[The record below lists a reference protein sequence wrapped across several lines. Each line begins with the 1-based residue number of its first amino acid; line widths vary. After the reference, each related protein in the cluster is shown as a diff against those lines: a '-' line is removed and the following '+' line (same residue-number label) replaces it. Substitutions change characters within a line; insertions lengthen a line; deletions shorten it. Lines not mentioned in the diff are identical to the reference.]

1 MANLLTYIINGALM
15 GLLYSLIALSFVVIY
30 RSARVFNF
38 AQGEI
43 VVVAAFFIWTLSF
56 SFQLDW
62 WVAVPLAMAGSV
74 VLGLAIERFVLRRLI
89 GEELFSFVMV
99 TIGLLILLRGVV
111 LVVWGPDMRFFPA
124 IFPVT
129 AIRIGGVVIDPALL
143 YGGIITIC
151 LAAGASWFY
160 NRTQLGLEM
169 SAVAED
175 HQTAM
180 SMGIGVRKSIAIS
193 WALSGVFSTI
203 AAIVFLNGKGLTFSA
218 AEIGFAALPVVL
230 LAGLESIGG
239 VILAGLIIGIT
250 ANLAAFFLDPIF
262 DGGVAQV
269 LPYVIMIAILLI
281 RPTGIFGWKTI
292 ERI

>member
-1 MANLLTYIINGALM
+1 MASLLTYLINGALM
-15 GLLYSLIALSFVVIY
+15 GLLYSLVALSFVVIY

-43 VVVAAFFIWTLSF
+43 VVVAAFFVWTLSF
-56 SFQLDW
+56 VYEFDW

-74 VLGLAIERFVLRRLI
+74 LLGLVIERAILRRLI
-89 GEELFSFVMV
+89 GEDLFSFVMV
-99 TIGLLILLRGVV
+99 TIGLLIMLRGIV
-111 LVVWGPDMRFFPA
+111 LVVWGPDMRFFPS
-124 IFPVT
+124 ILPVT
-129 AIRIGGVVIDPALL
+129 AIRLGEIVIDPALF
-143 YGGIITIC
+143 YGAIITIC
-151 LAAGASWFY
+151 LAGFASWFY

-180 SMGIGVRKSIAIS
+180 SMGISVRKSIAIA
-193 WALSGVFSTI
+193 WALSGAFSTI
-203 AAIVFLNGKGLTFSA
+203 AAIIFLNGKGLTFSA

-239 VILAGLIIGIT
+239 VILAGLIIGVS
-250 ANLAAFFLDPIF
+250 ANMAAYFLDPIF

-269 LPYVIMIAILLI
+269 LPYVIMVTILLI
-281 RPTGIFGWKTI
+281 RPTGMFGWKTI